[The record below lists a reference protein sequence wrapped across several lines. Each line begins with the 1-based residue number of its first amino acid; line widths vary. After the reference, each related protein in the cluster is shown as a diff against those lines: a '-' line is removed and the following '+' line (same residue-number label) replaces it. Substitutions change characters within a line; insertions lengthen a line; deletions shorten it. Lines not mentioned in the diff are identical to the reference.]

1 MTTKEYILQQARD
14 NQMKAFFV
22 KDPRGNVVHQSDS
35 PNSLEAKYQELENF
49 LNNHNGVFEIQL
61 RKNWGMGAVP
71 PAKQLH
77 HNLIG
82 DYSVMLEKKAEQRI
96 SGFDFMGGINGFEIM
111 RSYESEKQNL
121 RDQIAELKMQMLMQQ
136 QSSEMKIRD
145 LENQLT
151 QAKSSDAKIMGY
163 LSKFS
168 DVISPVS
175 SRPINGMPTEEAT
188 AANPTKERIIKAV
201 NKLMALDDNFAAN
214 IEKLASLAE
223 NNPAIYA
230 QAQTMLNS
238 MT

>member
-1 MTTKEYILQQARD
+1 MTTKDYILQQARD

-61 RKNWGMGAVP
+61 RKNWGMGAMP

-82 DYSVMLEKKAEQRI
+82 DYSVMLEKKQEQKI

-111 RSYESEKQNL
+111 RSYESEKQSL
-121 RDQIAELKMQMLMQQ
+121 RDQIAELKMQMLMQN

-175 SRPINGMPTEEAT
+175 SRPINGMPTEETT

-201 NKLMALDDNFAAN
+201 NKLMALDENFAAN

-238 MT
+238 MS